1 MSQAQQLTPREQD
14 VQAALACQVHIGTVN
29 LNNTMA
35 PYVFKRRQNG
45 VHIINVNNTLEKLR
59 LAAKVIVAVDNPKE
73 VCVISARPYG
83 QRAAQKFADFT
94 GATAYP
100 GRFTPGTFTNQI
112 QKNFQEPRLLIV
124 TDPLSDAQAL
134 RESSYGNI
142 PTIALCDTDSP
153 LRFVDIAI
161 PCNNKGKLSL
171 GLIYWLL
178 TREVLRLRG
187 EIQNDWD
194 VMVDMFFY
202 RDETETTEKTEAT
215 EDAPAE
221 EGLYDQIVGHH
232 QDWADP
238 NAGTWDATAAVAGT
252 VTGTATT
259 SWGEA

>member
-1 MSQAQQLTPREQD
+1 MSQAQQQLTPRELD
-14 VQAALACQVHIGTVN
+14 VQMLLACQAHLGTVN
-29 LNNTMA
+29 LNNSMA

-45 VHIINVNNTLEKLR
+45 VHIINVHNTLEKLR
-59 LAAKVIVAVDNPKE
+59 LAAKVIVAIDNPKE
-73 VCVISARPYG
+73 VSVISARPYG

-187 EIQNDWD
+187 EIGNEWD
-194 VMVDMFFY
+194 TMVDMFFY
-202 RDETETTEKTEAT
+202 RDETDAAAKEA
-215 EDAPAE
+215 EAGEENAAQE

-232 QDWADP
+232 QEW
-238 NAGTWDATAAVAGT
+238 
-252 VTGTATT
+252 ATT
-259 SWGEA
+259 ANPGGEPTWEAGVAQTGSWGEA